1 MVNLDYFYGSEGEQY
16 RFYQIPAIL
25 LEDEETKILE
35 KIYTD
40 ENGYADFEQKDFG
53 KKREWLILTLKER

>member
-25 LEDEETKILE
+25 LEDEEYEGFKM
-35 KIYTD
+35 
-40 ENGYADFEQKDFG
+40 
-53 KKREWLILTLKER
+53 WW